1 MQCRCVV
8 LSAGANNHQH
18 FIGFLASL
26 LVMCAYVVWGG
37 AQYYAAEC
45 PAGGANA
52 TLLDTTLEWAHCNAW
67 LMWVMVNAA
76 FHLFWVTV
84 LTACQLYLVVCL
96 GMTTNEQLNRGRYRH
111 FQARGGRSP
120 FSRGPL
126 HNCADFFGCG
136 VCGLTPRP
144 RDWAAAPPDDD
155 LLPPD
160 DDAPLADTA
169 PMLPADNHYV

>member
-1 MQCRCVV
+1 
-8 LSAGANNHQH
+8 
-18 FIGFLASL
+18 
-26 LVMCAYVVWGG
+26 MCAFTLWGG

-45 PAGGANA
+45 PAGDANA

-136 VCGLTPRP
+136 ACGLTPRP

-155 LLPPD
+155 PLPPD

>member
-1 MQCRCVV
+1 MC
-8 LSAGANNHQH
+8 AGANNHQH

-26 LVMCAYVVWGG
+26 LVMCAYMLWGG

-45 PAGGANA
+45 PSGGANG
-52 TLLDTTLEWAHCNAW
+52 TLLDAALGWAHCNAW
-67 LMWVMVNAA
+67 VMWVMANAA

-126 HNCADFFGCG
+126 RNCADFFGCAWLPAG
-136 VCGLTPRP
+136 MAPRA
-144 RDWAAAPPDDD
+144 RDWTAPPDDA
-155 LLPPD
+155 LD
-160 DDAPLADTA
+160 DDADAHDAPLPDTA
-169 PMLPADNHYV
+169 PMLPALANHFV